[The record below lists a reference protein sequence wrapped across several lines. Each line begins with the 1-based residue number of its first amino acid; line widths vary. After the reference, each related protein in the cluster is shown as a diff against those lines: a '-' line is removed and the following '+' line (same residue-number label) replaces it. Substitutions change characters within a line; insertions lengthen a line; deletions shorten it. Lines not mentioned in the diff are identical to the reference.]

1 MKHVIHKISNILF
14 QVWFYSISCTIIK
27 ILSFVY
33 SEDSNARLA
42 LQKQAV
48 QNAVAN
54 QDGVCSTTQALS
66 EQQAQVT

>member
-1 MKHVIHKISNILF
+1 M
-14 QVWFYSISCTIIK
+14 
-27 ILSFVY
+27 Y

-54 QDGVCSTTQALS
+54 QDGVHPTTQALS
-66 EQQAQVT
+66 DPPSVTPVQALLTQQRVLMRAKSQASYSGPGQEH